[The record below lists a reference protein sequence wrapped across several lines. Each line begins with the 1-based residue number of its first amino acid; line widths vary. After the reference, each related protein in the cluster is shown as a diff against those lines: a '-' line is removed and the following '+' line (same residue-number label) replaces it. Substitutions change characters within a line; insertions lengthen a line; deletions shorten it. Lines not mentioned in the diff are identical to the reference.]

1 MAKKINKVIK
11 DKVVIITGASSGI
24 GEASAKLLAS
34 KGAKVVLGARREHQ
48 LRQLVDEIQKAG
60 GQAVYQVM
68 DVVNPSDNAEI
79 VKLAKET
86 FGGVDVIF
94 LNAGIM
100 PTSPLSALKTDE
112 WNQTVDINIKG
123 VLNGIAAV
131 LPTFV
136 SQKSGHAIA
145 TSSVAGLKA
154 YPGGAIYGGTKW
166 FVRDFM
172 EVLRMESAQEGT
184 NIRTATIYPAAI
196 NTELLGQITHQ
207 DAAEKMTALYE
218 QYGISPDRVANVV
231 AFAIDQPEDTNVNE
245 FTIGPTTQPW

>member
-1 MAKKINKVIK
+1 MIK

-34 KGAKVVLGARREHQ
+34 KGAKVVLGARREYQ
-48 LRQLVDEIQKAG
+48 LRQLANAIQKAG
-60 GQAVYQVM
+60 GQAIYQVM
-68 DVVNPSDNAEI
+68 DVVNPSDNAQI
-79 VKLAKET
+79 VKLAKDT

-112 WNQTVDINIKG
+112 WNQTVDVNIKG

-131 LPTFV
+131 LPTFL
-136 SQKSGHAIA
+136 SQKSGQAIA

-172 EVLRMESAQEGT
+172 EVLRIESAQEGT

-196 NTELLGQITHQ
+196 NTELLSQITHQ
-207 DAAEKMTALYE
+207 DAAEKMTALYK